1 MIRALN
7 LNLGLNLSLRL
18 PAQVPPLISA
28 LEMDLLA
35 SWWG

>member
-7 LNLGLNLSLRL
+7 LILGLNLSLRL

-28 LEMDLLA
+28 LEMGLLA
-35 SWWG
+35 SRWG